1 MLTLKT
7 INREVAKP
15 LGVNLV
21 KTDDGF
27 ALIGT
32 VVDCLQDKDIQVES
46 LNDKPQPIVSQN
58 WKNFAVNSFA
68 TAVWRSKQSNLDSVS
83 SITLPVTS

>member
-46 LNDKPQPIVSQN
+46 LNDKPYSFWKEKIEAMVLLAKSQEKPKELEQEMIVTYE
-58 WKNFAVNSFA
+58 K
-68 TAVWRSKQSNLDSVS
+68 
-83 SITLPVTS
+83 IY